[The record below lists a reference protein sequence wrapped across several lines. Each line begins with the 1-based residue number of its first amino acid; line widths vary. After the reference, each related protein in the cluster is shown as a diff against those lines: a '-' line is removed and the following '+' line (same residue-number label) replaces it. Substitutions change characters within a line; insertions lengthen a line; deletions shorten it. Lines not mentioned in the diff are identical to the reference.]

1 VLRTLLLIAQLD
13 ILGDL
18 GGWFEEVW
26 DQIRSID
33 IKYLVLGCTLQTI
46 QTVLNGLA
54 WRNILAE
61 SYGRERT
68 PARQLVA
75 AYSGGIALNSF
86 LPAQAGTF
94 AYFGMFR
101 VIIVGSAFAGILAAG
116 VVQNLFF
123 GVIGTLNYVFLFL
136 SRPDS
141 ESTAEHQITEDG
153 GIKLVFLLLAAIL
166 LIVVARFLWKRYRK
180 VWDDAKAGAV
190 ILRTPRLYVTR
201 VLSLQVAS
209 YVARMGVNATYMS
222 AFGIPVTIRN
232 IFLIIAANSI
242 SSTFAVTPGGVGT
255 QQALASVA
263 LRDVAPASTVTAY
276 SLAQQLISM
285 AWNITFGLI
294 MMISTFG
301 WSTTKGMIQESRK
314 EAQQKR
320 SLSDL
325 EKEDEPDAAGADA
338 AAGEPS

>member
-1 VLRTLLLIAQLD
+1 
-13 ILGDL
+13 
-18 GGWFEEVW
+18 
-26 DQIRSID
+26 
-33 IKYLVLGCTLQTI
+33 
-46 QTVLNGLA
+46 VLNGLA

-116 VVQNLFF
+116 VVQNLFY

-141 ESTAEHQITEDG
+141 ESTAEHQVTEDG
-153 GIKLVFLLLAAIL
+153 GIKLVFLVLAAML
-166 LIVVARFLWKRYRK
+166 LLVVARFLWKRYHK

-190 ILRTPRLYVTR
+190 ILRRPRLYVTR

-209 YVARMGVNATYMS
+209 YVAGW
-222 AFGIPVTIRN
+222 
-232 IFLIIAANSI
+232 
-242 SSTFAVTPGGVGT
+242 
-255 QQALASVA
+255 
-263 LRDVAPASTVTAY
+263 ASTPPSCPRSA
-276 SLAQQLISM
+276 
-285 AWNITFGLI
+285 
-294 MMISTFG
+294 
-301 WSTTKGMIQESRK
+301 SR
-314 EAQQKR
+314 
-320 SLSDL
+320 
-325 EKEDEPDAAGADA
+325 
-338 AAGEPS
+338 

>member
-1 VLRTLLLIAQLD
+1 VLHTVLLIAQLD
-13 ILGDL
+13 ILSDL

-26 DQIRSID
+26 DQIRSVD
-33 IKYLVLGCTLQTI
+33 IKYLILGCTLQTI
-46 QTVLNGLA
+46 QTSLNGLA
-54 WRNILAE
+54 WHNILAE

-68 PARQLVA
+68 PVRQLIA
-75 AYSGGIALNSF
+75 AYAGGIGLNSF

-123 GVIGTLNYVFLFL
+123 GVIGTLNYVFLFF

-141 ESTAEHQITEDG
+141 QSTAEHQVTDDG
-153 GIKLVFLLLAAIL
+153 GIKLVFLALAAIL

-180 VWDDAKAGAV
+180 VWEDAKAGAV
-190 ILRTPRLYVTR
+190 ILHTPRLYVTR

-209 YVARMGVNATYMS
+209 YVARMGVNATYMF
-222 AFGIPVTIRN
+222 AFGIPVSIRN

-294 MMISTFG
+294 MMITTFG
-301 WSTTKGMIQESRK
+301 WSTTKGMIKESRK
-314 EAQQKR
+314 EAKQKR

-325 EKEDEPDAAGADA
+325 EQEDEPDAAGADV
-338 AAGEPS
+338 AG

>member
-1 VLRTLLLIAQLD
+1 
-13 ILGDL
+13 
-18 GGWFEEVW
+18 
-26 DQIRSID
+26 
-33 IKYLVLGCTLQTI
+33 
-46 QTVLNGLA
+46 VLNGLA

-116 VVQNLFF
+116 VVQNLFY

-141 ESTAEHQITEDG
+141 ESTAEHQVTEDG
-153 GIKLVFLLLAAIL
+153 GIKLVFLVLAAML
-166 LIVVARFLWKRYRK
+166 LLVVARFLWKRYHK

-190 ILRTPRLYVTR
+190 ILRRPRLYATR

-209 YVARMGVNATYMS
+209 YVARMGVNATFMS

-232 IFLIIAANSI
+232 IFLIIAANSV

-263 LRDVAPASTVTAY
+263 LRDVAPPA
-276 SLAQQLISM
+276 
-285 AWNITFGLI
+285 
-294 MMISTFG
+294 
-301 WSTTKGMIQESRK
+301 
-314 EAQQKR
+314 
-320 SLSDL
+320 
-325 EKEDEPDAAGADA
+325 
-338 AAGEPS
+338 PSPPTRWHNS

>member
-1 VLRTLLLIAQLD
+1 VHALTPVTTVNR
-13 ILGDL
+13 
-18 GGWFEEVW
+18 EES
-26 DQIRSID
+26 QRS
-33 IKYLVLGCTLQTI
+33 
-46 QTVLNGLA
+46 
-54 WRNILAE
+54 
-61 SYGRERT
+61 
-68 PARQLVA
+68 PARFVETGVTRMLE
-75 AYSGGIALNSF
+75 ALC
-86 LPAQAGTF
+86 ARGARKD
-94 AYFGMFR
+94 R
-101 VIIVGSAFAGILAAG
+101 VEIRAAG
-116 VVQNLFF
+116 
-123 GVIGTLNYVFLFL
+123 GARPIGTDECF
-136 SRPDS
+136 
-141 ESTAEHQITEDG
+141 
-153 GIKLVFLLLAAIL
+153 AIGRRN
-166 LIVVARFLWKRYRK
+166 VVALKKVLWQHGVLIRTHD
-180 VWDDAKAGAV
+180 VGGA
-190 ILRTPRLYVTR
+190 VTR

-209 YVARMGVNATYMS
+209 YVARIGVNATYMS

-263 LRDVAPASTVTAY
+263 LRDVAPTSTVTAY

-314 EAQQKR
+314 EAKQKR